1 MRTLFFSVLVVL
13 LAGCGGDWSNSDLT
27 FSNALPRREDLRARL
42 PSSANTQPLGGEGT
56 RRDELMVGDPSSA
69 WTQTVKAAKDYNAVL
84 DALLGFVDQIRAV
97 PPTTRTATSRT
108 WGPYA
113 DQNNP
118 GRQVQAVITRL
129 DDANFEWVIESRP
142 TNGAWLNILTG
153 NFNATTSARRG
164 QGTVVVDVAGFRDAV
179 KVDDNFRQLDRIE
192 VGYVTDLWPQRVEM
206 LFTFRPGAVSGLSQ
220 VGYTS
225 RLQED
230 GSGAIR
236 FVYDRAGDASVSQLE
251 VNAAWKPTGEGRA
264 LSEVTKGTFTGFTIT
279 ECWGTNYLITHYA
292 ESWPTGEVNGPS
304 SSCVDLDW
312 L

>member
-13 LAGCGGDWSNSDLT
+13 LAGCGGDWSNNDLT
-27 FSNALPRREDLRARL
+27 FANALPRREDLRAKL
-42 PSSANTQPLGGEGT
+42 PTSATQPLGGDGT

-69 WTQTVKAAKDYNAVL
+69 WNQTVKAAKDYNLVL
-84 DALLGFVDQIRAV
+84 DTLLAFVDQIRAV
-97 PPTTRTATSRT
+97 PPTTRTKDSRT

-113 DQNNP
+113 DQNNE
-118 GRQVQAVITRL
+118 GRQVQAIITRV
-129 DDANFEWVIESRP
+129 DEKNFEWVIQSRAN
-142 TNGAWLNILTG
+142 TGAWLDVLSG
-153 NFNATTSARRG
+153 NFNATMSARRG
-164 QGTVVVDVAGFRDAV
+164 EGEIVVNVKSFRDEL
-179 KVDDNFRQLDRIE
+179 KVDDNFKQLDEIR
-192 VGYVTDLWPQRVEM
+192 VGYFTDTWPQRVDM
-206 LFTFRPGAVSGLSQ
+206 LFTFTPGAVSGLSQ

-236 FVYDRAGDASVSQLE
+236 FVYDRPSDANVSQLE

-264 LSEVTKGTFTGFTIT
+264 LGEVTKGTFTGFTIT
-279 ECWGTNYLITHYA
+279 ECWGTNFLLTHYA

-304 SSCVDLDW
+304 SSCVSIDW